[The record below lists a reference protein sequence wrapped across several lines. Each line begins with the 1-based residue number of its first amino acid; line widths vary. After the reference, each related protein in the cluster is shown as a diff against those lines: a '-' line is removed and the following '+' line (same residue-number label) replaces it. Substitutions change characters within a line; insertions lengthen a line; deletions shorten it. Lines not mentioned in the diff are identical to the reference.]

1 MLATVLS
8 IVSQKPGMSAQR
20 FPVRGCG
27 SVTSIRNILNS
38 FRGWNSNAAGRA
50 AQSCESEARALTRAS
65 HMQWRAKK
73 SRCPRLWSSDRRAAS
88 VQIESRVRQSDLSVL
103 TARGWR
109 SHGNRRFSSKSC
121 CRSRGT
127 VVAIARA
134 GAETLPPRPG
144 RNPMVNRSH
153 KNQFYLWLV
162 VIAGMSVVGYTSWH
176 LPLHRLDVRFLL
188 LALATICVGSR
199 LSIQIPRV
207 KAHVSVSDTFIFLS
221 LLLFGGEAAILLATA
236 EALCSS
242 VRISTKAQVHFFNAS
257 VMACSTF
264 LTVWA
269 LRLCFGETI
278 SWHDVYS
285 ANYLIALCVMAVV
298 QYLGNSVLVA
308 TSAALKAGEPVWI
321 TWRKNFLWTSLT
333 YLGGASAAGIIARF
347 IGNVG
352 FFAFS
357 ATIPIIAI
365 VYFTYW
371 TYMKNLESAAAQ
383 AAQARRHV
391 EELNRHIA
399 EQQRISKALL
409 QTEAHF
415 RNAFDYAAIGMA
427 LVSPQGSWLRVN
439 RSLCELVGYSEEELL
454 RSNFQSV
461 THADDVGNDLANL
474 YRLIQGETPT
484 CQVEKR
490 YVHKLGQVV
499 WAMNSVSLVHDS
511 EDNPAHFI
519 FQIQDISERKRAES
533 ALQSLSLIDELT
545 GLYNRRGFLA
555 VTEQHVAAI
564 RRDKKVPIVV
574 YADLDGLKEIN
585 DSLGHPE
592 GDRALASAAEI
603 LKETFRSS
611 DILARLGGD
620 EFVILA
626 AIAQDESA
634 ELLTRRLQEQFGA
647 SNALNGRPYDLS
659 VSVGVAHFEDED
671 RYSIEDLMA
680 QADRAMYEDKRGKP
694 SRQNNPG
701 QIIRP
706 RIAAV

>member
-1 MLATVLS
+1 MNRTHK
-8 IVSQKPGMSAQR
+8 SQIYLW
-20 FPVRGCG
+20 
-27 SVTSIRNILNS
+27 SVV
-38 FRGWNSNAAGRA
+38 AAG
-50 AQSCESEARALTRAS
+50 LF
-65 HMQWRAKK
+65 
-73 SRCPRLWSSDRRAAS
+73 
-88 VQIESRVRQSDLSVL
+88 VL
-103 TARGWR
+103 
-109 SHGNRRFSSKSC
+109 
-121 CRSRGT
+121 
-127 VVAIARA
+127 
-134 GAETLPPRPG
+134 
-144 RNPMVNRSH
+144 
-153 KNQFYLWLV
+153 
-162 VIAGMSVVGYTSWH
+162 GYTAWH
-176 LPLHRLDVRFLL
+176 LPLHRLDIRFLL
-188 LALATICVGSR
+188 LALATICIGSR

-207 KAHVSVSDTFIFLS
+207 KAHISVSDTFIFLT
-221 LLLFGGEAAILLATA
+221 LLMFGGEAAILLATV

-242 VRISTKAQVHFFNAS
+242 VRISTRTQVHLFNVS
-257 VMACSTF
+257 VMACATF

-298 QYLGNSVLVA
+298 QYLSNSVLVA
-308 TSAALKAGEPVWI
+308 ISAALKAGEPVWI

-333 YLGGASAAGIIARF
+333 YFGGASAAGIIARF

-383 AAQARRHV
+383 AEQARRHV

-409 QTEAHF
+409 ETEAHF

-427 LVSPQGSWLRVN
+427 LVSPQGTWLRVN

-454 RSNFQSV
+454 RSNFQTI

-499 WAMNSVSLVHDS
+499 WAMNSVSLVHDA
-511 EDNPAHFI
+511 EDDPAHFI

-533 ALQSLSLIDELT
+533 ALHSLSLVDELT

-555 VTEQHVAAI
+555 VTEQYLESFQ
-564 RRDKKVPIVV
+564 RTDNSLVV
-574 YADLDGLKEIN
+574 LYADLDGLKGIN
-585 DSLGHPE
+585 DSLGHLE
-592 GDRALASAAEI
+592 GDRALVRTAEL
-603 LKETFRSS
+603 LKEAFRSS
-611 DILARLGGD
+611 DIIARLGGD
-620 EFVILA
+620 EFVLLA
-626 AIAQDESA
+626 SVGADESA
-634 ELLTRRLQEQFGA
+634 ESLTDRLQQKIDLT
-647 SNALNGRPYDLS
+647 NAQRNRLYDLS
-659 VSVGVAHFEDED
+659 ISIGVAHYDPDED
-671 RYSIEDLMA
+671 CTIEELMGR
-680 QADRAMYEDKRGKP
+680 ADRVMYEEKRKKQSP
-694 SRQNNPG
+694 QPAKLRLEP
-701 QIIRP
+701 RP
-706 RIAAV
+706 VEAVA

>member
-1 MLATVLS
+1 M
-8 IVSQKPGMSAQR
+8 
-20 FPVRGCG
+20 
-27 SVTSIRNILNS
+27 
-38 FRGWNSNAAGRA
+38 
-50 AQSCESEARALTRAS
+50 
-65 HMQWRAKK
+65 
-73 SRCPRLWSSDRRAAS
+73 
-88 VQIESRVRQSDLSVL
+88 
-103 TARGWR
+103 
-109 SHGNRRFSSKSC
+109 
-121 CRSRGT
+121 
-127 VVAIARA
+127 
-134 GAETLPPRPG
+134 
-144 RNPMVNRSH
+144 NRSH
-153 KNQFYLWLV
+153 KSQFYLWLV
-162 VIAGMSVVGYTSWH
+162 VAAGLSVLGYTAWH

-188 LALATICVGSR
+188 LALATICIGSR
-199 LSIQIPRV
+199 LSIKIPRV
-207 KAHVSVSDTFIFLS
+207 KAHISVSDTFIFLT
-221 LLLFGGEAAILLATA
+221 LLMFGGEAAILLATV

-242 VRISTKAQVHFFNAS
+242 VRISTRTQVHLFNAS

-264 LTVWA
+264 LTVWT

-278 SWHDVYS
+278 WLDVYS
-285 ANYLIALCVMAVV
+285 ANYLIALCAMAVV
-298 QYLGNSVLVA
+298 QYLGNSLLVA
-308 TSAALKAGEPVWI
+308 TSAALKAGEPLWI

-333 YLGGASAAGIIARF
+333 YFGGASAAGIIARF

-409 QTEAHF
+409 ETEAHF

-427 LVSPQGSWLRVN
+427 LVSPQGAWLRVN

-454 RSNFQSV
+454 RSNFQSI

-533 ALQSLSLIDELT
+533 ALQSLSLVDELT

-555 VTEQHVAAI
+555 VTEQYLESFQ
-564 RRDKKVPIVV
+564 RSDNGLVV
-574 YADLDGLKEIN
+574 LYADLDGLKGIN
-585 DSLGHPE
+585 DSLGHLE
-592 GDRALASAAEI
+592 GDRALVRTAEV
-603 LKETFRSS
+603 LKEAFRSS
-611 DILARLGGD
+611 DIIARLGGD
-620 EFVILA
+620 EFVLLA
-626 AIAQDESA
+626 SVGADESA
-634 ELLTRRLQEQFGA
+634 ESLTDRLQQKIA
-647 SNALNGRPYDLS
+647 LANAQRNRPYDLS
-659 VSVGVAHFEDED
+659 ISIGVTHYDPDEACTL
-671 RYSIEDLMA
+671 EELMGR
-680 QADRAMYEDKRGKP
+680 ADRVMYEEKRKKRTLQP
-694 SRQNNPG
+694 VKLRLESRQ
-701 QIIRP
+701 IE
-706 RIAAV
+706 AAA

>member
-1 MLATVLS
+1 MN
-8 IVSQKPGMSAQR
+8 R
-20 FPVRGCG
+20 
-27 SVTSIRNILNS
+27 LN
-38 FRGWNSNAAGRA
+38 
-50 AQSCESEARALTRAS
+50 
-65 HMQWRAKK
+65 
-73 SRCPRLWSSDRRAAS
+73 
-88 VQIESRVRQSDLSVL
+88 
-103 TARGWR
+103 
-109 SHGNRRFSSKSC
+109 
-121 CRSRGT
+121 
-127 VVAIARA
+127 
-134 GAETLPPRPG
+134 
-144 RNPMVNRSH
+144 

-162 VIAGMSVVGYTSWH
+162 VAAGASVVGYTVWH
-176 LPLHRLDVRFLL
+176 LPLLRLDVRFLL
-188 LALATICVGSR
+188 LALATICIGSR

-207 KAHVSVSDTFIFLS
+207 KAHISVSDTFIFLT
-221 LLLFGGEAAILLATA
+221 LLMFGGEAAILLATV

-242 VRISTKAQVHFFNAS
+242 VRISTRTQVHLFNAS
-257 VMACSTF
+257 VMGCSTF

-269 LRLCFGETI
+269 LRLCFGE
-278 SWHDVYS
+278 SVWHDAYS

-308 TSAALKAGEPVWI
+308 TSAALKAGEPLWI

-333 YLGGASAAGIIARF
+333 YFGGASAAGIIARF

-383 AAQARRHV
+383 AEQARRHV

-409 QTEAHF
+409 ETEAHF

-427 LVSPQGSWLRVN
+427 LVSPQGTWLRVN
-439 RSLCELVGYSEEELL
+439 RSLCELVGHSEEELL
-454 RSNFQSV
+454 RSNFQTI

-499 WAMNSVSLVHDS
+499 WAMNSVSLVRDA

-533 ALQSLSLIDELT
+533 ALQSLSLVDELT

-555 VTEQHVAAI
+555 VTEQYLESFQ
-564 RRDKKVPIVV
+564 RSDNGLVV
-574 YADLDGLKEIN
+574 LYADLDGLKGIN
-585 DSLGHPE
+585 DSLGHLE
-592 GDRALASAAEI
+592 GDRALMRTAEV
-603 LKETFRSS
+603 LKEAFRSS
-611 DILARLGGD
+611 DIIARLGGD
-620 EFVILA
+620 EFVLLA
-626 AIAQDESA
+626 SVGKDESA
-634 ELLTRRLQEQFGA
+634 ESLTERLQQKIA
-647 SNALNGRPYDLS
+647 LANAQRNRPYDLS
-659 VSVGVAHFEDED
+659 ISIGVAHYDPDEACT
-671 RYSIEDLMA
+671 IEELMGR
-680 QADRAMYEDKRGKP
+680 ADRVMYEEKRKKRTLQP
-694 SRQNNPG
+694 VKLRVESRQ
-701 QIIRP
+701 IE
-706 RIAAV
+706 AVA